1 MPQVS
6 RRQRALRS
14 VKRGI
19 RAALLSEN
27 MTFFFDLF
35 DHDDMLPLEVP
46 DPDNDMVMQFIEA
59 LQDDNRSRYLNKREP
74 VPRAPDMMAFWLR
87 QLDEERFIQDFQLT
101 RFQFAQI
108 VDLIQGHAV
117 FSNNANVPQAP
128 AWCQLMV
135 VLYRFGC
142 DGNGASIGKL
152 VRH

>member
-59 LQDDNRSRYLNKREP
+59 LQDDN
-74 VPRAPDMMAFWLR
+74 
-87 QLDEERFIQDFQLT
+87 
-101 RFQFAQI
+101 
-108 VDLIQGHAV
+108 
-117 FSNNANVPQAP
+117 
-128 AWCQLMV
+128 
-135 VLYRFGC
+135 
-142 DGNGASIGKL
+142 
-152 VRH
+152 